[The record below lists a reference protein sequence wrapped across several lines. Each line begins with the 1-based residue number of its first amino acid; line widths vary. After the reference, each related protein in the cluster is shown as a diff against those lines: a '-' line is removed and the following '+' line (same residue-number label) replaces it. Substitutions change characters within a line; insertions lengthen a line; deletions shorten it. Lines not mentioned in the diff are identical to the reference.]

1 MKLMHILQ
9 ILPMLEVGGVE
20 TGTIDLAR
28 ELVKR
33 GHKVTVVS
41 GGGKMVKE
49 LADIDVRHIKLPVYK
64 KSFFTALKM
73 VGRLERIIKDGRVDI
88 VHARSRVPA
97 IIAFFATRRT
107 DASFITTAHGYYS
120 THALSRV
127 MAWGRFVIVSS
138 SVIGRHMIEDFA
150 VPRDRIR
157 FIPRGVDLER
167 FKFNPID
174 ETRQKTEY
182 RIGVVGRITPIKG
195 HAFFLQAIARVVRI
209 FPKVNPVRKDGD
221 PKSRGLSNGVKVLI
235 VGDAPKSKPEY
246 KENLKTLIRKL
257 NIEEFVEFLG
267 SRHDIPEV
275 MSSLDLLVLPSVGQE
290 AFGRVIIE
298 AGAAGVPVISGRIGG
313 AVDIIENNKTGML
326 VKPGDIMEMVDSII
340 KLLKDRPLAK
350 TLAAAARKKVERE
363 YSLTRMAENTIKVYE
378 EACKKK
384 RILVIKIGAIGDVIL
399 AVPSIREIRNNFP
412 DAFISVLTGVESRHV
427 LKKCPYIDELIF
439 YDRNGND
446 TGLRGLLKVSGVVK
460 RKAFDMSLDFQNSR
474 ASHII
479 AWLGAVRKR
488 YGYSNNKFGFLLNN
502 RLKPLK
508 IGAGPVEEQFRVL
521 KKAGI
526 NTIGASKRMELWPG
540 KEDFSYVDDF
550 LKNQWMRENQLLVGI
565 NVGGSWNTKRWPL
578 ENFARL
584 SDMLAAKDIRVVV
597 TGSKEESDIVKKFTG
612 STRAKIVNAAGKTT
626 VTQLAALI
634 KKCRVFVT
642 SDSAPMHIASAMNT
656 DFIALFGPTDARRH
670 FEPTEKGLVLQKKV
684 DCGPCYRARCKNIV
698 CMKKITVDEVFK
710 LVMERLKL

>member
-1 MKLMHILQ
+1 MHILQ

-20 TGTIDLAR
+20 TGTVDLAR

-41 GGGKMVKE
+41 GGGRMVKD

-64 KSFFTALKM
+64 KSFFIALKM
-73 VGRLERIIKDGRVDI
+73 IGRLERIINDGRVDI

-107 DASFITTAHGYYS
+107 DTSLITTAHGYYS

-127 MAWGRFVIVSS
+127 MAWGRFVIVAS
-138 SVIGRHMIEDFA
+138 SVIGRHMIEDFG

-209 FPKVNPVRKDGD
+209 FPKV
-221 PKSRGLSNGVKVLI
+221 KVLI

-257 NIEEFVEFLG
+257 NIEKFVEFLG
-267 SRHDIPEV
+267 SRHDMPEV
-275 MSSLDLLVLPSVGQE
+275 MSNLDLLVLPSVGQE

-313 AVDIIENNKTGML
+313 AVDIIEDGKTGIL
-326 VKPGDIMEMVDSII
+326 VKPCDIMEMVDSII

-350 TLAAAARKKVERE
+350 TLADAARKKVEKD
-363 YSLTRMAENTIKVYE
+363 YSLARMAENTIKVYE

-384 RILVIKIGAIGDVIL
+384 RTLIIKIGAIGDVIL
-399 AVPSIREIRNNFP
+399 AIPSIREIRNNFP
-412 DAFISVLTGVESRHV
+412 DAFISVLVGVESRHV
-427 LKKCPYIDELIF
+427 LKRCPYIDELIF
-439 YDRNGND
+439 YDRYGND
-446 TGLRGLLKVSGVVK
+446 AGLRGLLKVSGVVK
-460 RKAFDMSLDFQNSR
+460 RKAFDVSLDFQNSR

-479 AWLGAVRKR
+479 AWLGAVKKR
-488 YGYSNNKFGFLLNN
+488 YGYSNNKFGFFLNN
-502 RLKPLK
+502 RLKPLI
-508 IGAGPVEEQFRVL
+508 IGVGPVEEQFRVL

-526 NTIGASKRMELWPG
+526 NTIGISKRMELWPC

-550 LKNQWMRENQLLVGI
+550 LRKEWLRENQLLVGI
-565 NVGGSWNTKRWPL
+565 NIGGSWNTKRWPL

-597 TGSKEESDIVKKFTG
+597 TGSKEETDIVREFKG
-612 STRAKIVNAAGKTT
+612 LTRAKIVNAVGKTT
-626 VTQLAALI
+626 LTQLAALI

-642 SDSAPMHIASAMNT
+642 SDSAPMHISSAMNT
-656 DFIALFGPTDARRH
+656 DFIALFGPTDSRRH
-670 FEPTEKGLVLQKKV
+670 FEPTEKGVVLQKKV
-684 DCGPCYRARCKNIV
+684 DCGPCYKPRCKKIV
-698 CMKKITVDEVFK
+698 CMEKITVDEVFK
-710 LVMERLKL
+710 LVMEKIKQ